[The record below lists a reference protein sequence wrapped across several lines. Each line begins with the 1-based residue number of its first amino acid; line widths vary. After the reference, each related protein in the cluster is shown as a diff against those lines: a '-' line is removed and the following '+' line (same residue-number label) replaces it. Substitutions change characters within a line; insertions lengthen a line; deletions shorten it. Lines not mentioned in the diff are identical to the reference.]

1 MNQSPLKR
9 LFPLYFVIFLGFFGY
24 SLMITIFTPM
34 LIHGN
39 QAILPHHFPQSLR
52 VILLGVAL
60 SVYPLGQFLGA
71 PVFGALSDHFGRKR
85 LLVISLIAAT
95 IFYAFISFSL
105 FFGNLF
111 LVILFAFLAGLSEA
125 NISIAQGAIADLTTE
140 KNRGRFFG
148 YIYTSVS
155 LAYIVGPLLGG
166 KLADKQLVSWFSYST
181 PFFATTLLL
190 LINLLWTLLAFKET
204 HSKDYS
210 TERIS
215 YFAAFTNIFSIF
227 TFKKIRIYYLSNFL
241 IYLAIFGFF
250 RCYPMYLT
258 SEYGMKV
265 NELSHFIAWVAL
277 PIVLTN
283 LWLTGF
289 LSRHISPR
297 TATIIAAFLMAIFMI
312 VIVIPKSKDALW
324 VTLFL
329 TSSALAICL
338 PSCAT
343 LLSTAVDK
351 RIQGKVMGNN
361 QSMQVAAESLSAI
374 LSGLIA
380 TIIIKLPLIL
390 WGVVAVLA
398 ALTLIVFTKKT
409 LHSQEM

>member
-1 MNQSPLKR
+1 MLKR

-34 LIHGN
+34 LLHGSGSV
-39 QAILPHHFPQSLR
+39 LPHHFPESLR
-52 VILLGVAL
+52 TILLGVAL

-85 LLVISLIAAT
+85 LLVISLSAAT
-95 IFYAFISFSL
+95 IFYALVSFSL
-105 FFGNLF
+105 HFGNIF
-111 LVILFAFLAGLSEA
+111 WVIFFTFFAGLSEA
-125 NISIAQGAIADLTTE
+125 NIAIAQGAIADLTHE

-155 LAYIVGPLLGG
+155 FAFIMGPLFGG
-166 KLADKQLVSWFSYST
+166 KLANRELVSWFSYST
-181 PFFATTLLL
+181 PFFTTTLLL
-190 LINLLWTLLAFKET
+190 LMNLIWTMLAFKET
-204 HSKDYS
+204 HDKDYS
-210 TERIS
+210 TEKIR

-227 TFKKIRIYYLSNFL
+227 SSKNIRIYYFSNFL
-241 IYLAIFGFF
+241 VYLSIFGFF

-258 SEYGMKV
+258 SEFGMGV
-265 NELSHFIAWVAL
+265 NELSHFIAWVAV
-277 PIVLTN
+277 PIVLSN

-289 LSRHISPR
+289 LSRYITPRKAMIIS
-297 TATIIAAFLMAIFMI
+297 ALFMAVFMI
-312 VIVIPKSKDALW
+312 VIVIPPEKNALW

-329 TSSALAICL
+329 TSTALAFCL

-361 QSMQVAAESLSAI
+361 QSMQVAAESISAI
-374 LSGLIA
+374 LSGFIA
-380 TIIIKLPLIL
+380 TAIIKLPLIL
-390 WGVVAVLA
+390 WGIVAVFA
-398 ALTLIVFTKKT
+398 ALTVIFFINEKQP
-409 LHSQEM
+409 SSNI